1 VALREAL
8 IFLNIVAIIVIA
20 SIVFYRVLSVRRNPE
35 RGEPQNLTPF
45 AEDATLETTRLER
58 VLRWALICSAVLAVG
73 LPIYWLREPTRQTA
87 EAKGFDKRAVERG
100 AVLFANPD
108 MKAYD
113 PTKSLQCANCHGVDA
128 GGGGAPFV
136 LPATQTG
143 TGRPVQVTW
152 QAPALNTVLSRLTPD
167 QVTQVLNYGRPGT
180 PMAAW
185 GILGGGPKGEQAI
198 SDLVAYLGSIQ
209 LGDDGAN
216 QQVDDAINGKNG
228 LKATSKDNVK
238 TAQDNL
244 DAAQADLDKAQS
256 AETRAAALST
266 VVAAREALANT
277 QDWADT
283 VARASQGE
291 LLFDVNCARC
301 HTRGWSYH
309 DTLKASVPLPGPAGG
324 GAFGPS
330 LRGGTVLEQFP
341 GDTGVEQQI
350 AWITNPVTKQPDGSE
365 ILAIGPNKGYGI
377 RGISSGRM
385 PHFGSVLTAE
395 QIKAIVEYE
404 RGL

>member
-1 VALREAL
+1 MALRPAL
-8 IFLNIVAIIVIA
+8 IILNLLAIVVIA
-20 SIVFYRVLSVRRNPE
+20 GIVFYRVLSVRRNPD
-35 RGEPQNLTPF
+35 RNEPQNLTPF
-45 AEDATLETTRLER
+45 AEDPTLETTRLER

-73 LPIYWLREPTRQTA
+73 LPIYWLREPTRQKAETA
-87 EAKGFDKRAVERG
+87 GFDDRAIERG

-136 LPATQTG
+136 LPVTQTE

-167 QVTQVLNYGRPGT
+167 QVTQVITYGRPGT
-180 PMAAW
+180 PMAPW
-185 GILGGGPKGEQAI
+185 GIDGGGPKGVQAV

-209 LGDDGAN
+209 LGDEGAN
-216 QQVDDAINGKNG
+216 NQIDKAIYGKNG
-228 LKATSKDNVK
+228 LKK
-238 TAQDNL
+238 TAAANVELAQSNLATAQATL
-244 DAAQADLDKAQS
+244 DAATSAVDKA
-256 AETRAAALST
+256 AAAT
-266 VVAAREALANT
+266 AVVAAQQALTNT
-277 QDWADT
+277 RNWADT
-283 VARASQGE
+283 VAKASRGE

-301 HTRGWSYH
+301 HTKGWSYH
-309 DTLKASVPLPGPAGG
+309 DTLKASVPLPAPQGG

-330 LRGGTVLEQFP
+330 LRAGSVLEQFP

-350 AWITNPVTKQPDGSE
+350 AWVTNPVTKQPDGTQ
-365 ILAIGPNKGYGI
+365 ILAIGPNKGYGV

-385 PHFGSVLTAE
+385 PHFGSLLTTE

>member
-20 SIVFYRVLSVRRNPE
+20 GIIFYRVLSVRRNPE
-35 RGEPQNLTPF
+35 RSEPQNLTPF
-45 AEDATLETTRLER
+45 AEDSTLETTRLEL
-58 VLRWALICSAVLAVG
+58 VLRWALICSTVLAVG
-73 LPIYWLREPTRQTA
+73 LPLYWLREPTRLKEELT
-87 EAKGFDKRAVERG
+87 GFDKRAEERG
-100 AVLFANPD
+100 ATLFANSE

-113 PTKSLQCANCHGVDA
+113 PTRSLQCANCHGVDG
-128 GGGGAPFV
+128 GGGGALFV

-167 QVTQVLNYGRPGT
+167 QVTQVITYGRPGT
-180 PMAAW
+180 PMAPW
-185 GILGGGPKGEQAI
+185 GIDGGGPKGVQAV
-198 SDLVAYLGSIQ
+198 SDLVAYLRSIQ

-216 QQVDDAINGKNG
+216 QQVDDAVGD
-228 LKATSKDNVK
+228 LKTTAKDNVE

-244 DAAQADLDKAQS
+244 DKAEADLAAAQS
-256 AETRAAALST
+256 AVTRTAAETS
-266 VVAAREALANT
+266 VVAARQALVNT
-277 QDWADT
+277 QNWAAT
-283 VARASQGE
+283 VAEASTGE

-301 HTRGWSYH
+301 HTKGWSYH
-309 DTLKASVPLPGPAGG
+309 DTLKSSVPLPGPAGG

-365 ILAIGPNKGYGI
+365 ILAIGPNRGYGT

>member
-8 IFLNIVAIIVIA
+8 IFLNLIAIVVIA
-20 SIVFYRVLSVRRNPE
+20 GIIFYRVLSLRRNPE

-45 AEDATLETTRLER
+45 AEDATLETTRLEN
-58 VLRWALICSAVLAVG
+58 VLRWALICATVLAIG
-73 LPIYWLREPTRQTA
+73 LPIYWLREPSRLKEEQT
-87 EAKGFDKRAVERG
+87 GFDKRADERG

-108 MKAYD
+108 MEAYD
-113 PTKSLQCANCHGVDA
+113 PTKSLQCANCHGVDG

-152 QAPALNTVLSRLTPD
+152 QAPALNSVLSRLTPD
-167 QVTQVLNYGRPGT
+167 QVTQVITYGRPGT
-180 PMAAW
+180 PMAPW
-185 GILGGGPKGEQAI
+185 GIEGGGPKGVQAV
-198 SDLVAYLGSIQ
+198 SDLVAYLKSIQ

-216 QQVDDAINGKNG
+216 QQVDDNINGKTG
-228 LKATSKDNVK
+228 LKATAKGNVK
-238 TAQDNL
+238 VAQDNL
-244 DAAQADLDKAQS
+244 AAAQAALAAASSDV
-256 AETRAAALST
+256 TRAAAESSVT
-266 VVAAREALANT
+266 AAQEALVNT
-277 QDWADT
+277 QNWADT
-283 VARASQGE
+283 VANASQGE

-301 HTRGWSYH
+301 HTKGWSYH
-309 DTLKASVPLPGPAGG
+309 DTLKATVPLPGPAGG

-350 AWITNPVTKQPDGSE
+350 AWITNPVTEQPDGSQ
-365 ILAIGPNKGYGI
+365 ILAIGPNKGYGT

-385 PHFGSVLTAE
+385 PHFGSLLTAE